1 MSQFTDLFEYNRWA
15 NALVLEATGRMS
27 PEALAAPMPEL
38 GGSTFGLLEHLERVQ
53 ANFFGMLTG
62 SGRPPHVEGRTY
74 EQVAAA
80 LRQSDDDF
88 LAAIPS
94 FEDRLDDLVEVAW
107 FKRSFGVG
115 QCLVQVAT
123 HSVQHRA
130 GISAGI
136 ARGGIEPK
144 NLDYIIWLSEFR

>member
-15 NALVLEATGRMS
+15 NELVLEGTGQLS

-53 ANFFGMLTG
+53 ANFFGILSG
-62 SGRPPHVEGRTY
+62 AGRPPRPEGRTY

-80 LRQSDDDF
+80 LRKADEDYVATIPF
-88 LAAIPS
+88 FERRLA
-94 FEDRLDDLVEVAW
+94 EVVEIAW
-107 FKRSFGVG
+107 FERSFSVE

-136 ARGGIEPK
+136 ARGGVKPRD
-144 NLDYIIWLSEFR
+144 LDYIIWLNEFR